1 MTASWIQMPSST
13 STPRAIAYLSPS
25 LKHVATMSAP
35 GPFEVAS
42 TIQSASIQ
50 RNPDPRHDL
59 NPSTTASTREPVHIH
74 SPASSDVDE
83 DEIPL
88 SVLHRAPRHH
98 HLPPLPDLR
107 FEQSYLKSIDKC
119 ETKWGVAYITF
130 RDQVVFPLLQGT
142 LWCLILDGWRFW
154 NRNSQLSGQS
164 VGARLR
170 RWWWNVNNWK
180 IPTLKKDKLAEDVKE
195 YYVSEFAN
203 AGSD

>member
-1 MTASWIQMPSST
+1 
-13 STPRAIAYLSPS
+13 
-25 LKHVATMSAP
+25 MSAP

-42 TIQSASIQ
+42 TIQAASIQ

-59 NPSTTASTREPVHIH
+59 NPSTTASTREPVHIR
-74 SPASSDVDE
+74 SPSSSDIDE

-88 SVLHRAPRHH
+88 SVLHPAPRHH

-130 RDQVVFPLLQGT
+130 RDQFVFPLLQGT
-142 LWCLILDGWRFW
+142 VWCLILDGWRFW
-154 NRNSQLSGQS
+154 NRGTQLSGQF
-164 VGARLR
+164 
-170 RWWWNVNNWK
+170 
-180 IPTLKKDKLAEDVKE
+180 PTVKKEKLAEDVKE
-195 YYVSEFAN
+195 VSRQFMRYYVSEFAK